1 MIGNAECVLA
11 RENLEMVLNA
21 ERPIWIGDK
30 IILYKMM
37 HGMIK
42 YFENATNFKCNLC
55 NGQTQPKFGFGNKNF
70 QTETVLRPD
79 G

>member
-11 RENLEMVLNA
+11 RENLEMLLNA

-30 IILYKMM
+30 NILYKMM
-37 HGMIK
+37 HGMKK

-55 NGQTQPKFGFGNKNF
+55 HGQTQPKFGFGNNNF
-70 QTETVLRPD
+70 QSEMVFGPD